1 MRTSLQFFVFIAL
14 LFGFSDLIYAEIEI
28 TVYGGKSFRKG
39 LCLEIDNT
47 NSSGY
52 GNSYGGGGYGNQYG
66 GGNSSGYNQN
76 GHCNS
81 NYSGGYNS
89 GYQDPFNGG
98 GGMGPQNLGDK
109 MPWIMG
115 GDIIYRVPTVKGLG
129 IGVRY
134 QYMLASENRNVA
146 FLNLNPKIN
155 AHRIGFLLNY
165 RHVLGRNDGAFIG
178 AILSLDIFRHA
189 TVKIEAGLSTPFF
202 SDQQQLQQQGG
213 VNLQIG
219 DDSRN
224 YPDGGLNIGTE
235 FTASNW
241 IGTGQVAL
249 EAGFKSASGFLMK
262 VEAGYSLYSFHDIEA
277 SIYAGG
283 GAVTRSPSELQFGT
297 NININSGDSYRSGL
311 NSRVPIPNMRA
322 NLSAF
327 YVILGIGFTFEAS

>member
-1 MRTSLQFFVFIAL
+1 MRKPLRLCFVIIL
-14 LFGFSDLIYAEIEI
+14 LCGLSNLAYASMEI
-28 TVYGGKSFRKG
+28 TVYGGINLRKG
-39 LCLEIDNT
+39 LCLEMDN
-47 NSSGY
+47 NIGNPYQY
-52 GNSYGGGGYGNQYG
+52 GGNQYG
-66 GGNSSGYNQN
+66 GDTYNYGNQN
-76 GHCNS
+76 NNCNS
-81 NYSGGYNS
+81 NYNS
-89 GYQDPFNGG
+89 SYGYQDSYSSDYIS
-98 GGMGPQNLGDK
+98 PQRLGDK
-109 MPWIMG
+109 MPWIIG
-115 GDIIYRVPTVKGLG
+115 GDIIYRIPTIKGLG

-134 QYMLASENRNVA
+134 QYMHASENQNVL
-146 FLNLNPKIN
+146 FFNLNPKLN
-155 AHRIGFLLNY
+155 VHRIGFLVNY
-165 RHVLGRNDGAFIG
+165 RHILTGRNGGPFIG
-178 AILSLDIFRHA
+178 AILSLDIFRYA
-189 TVKIEAGLSTPFF
+189 VVSLQAGLSTPFF
-202 SDQQQLQQQGG
+202 PDQQQGG

-262 VEAGYSLYSFHDIEA
+262 LEAGYSLYSFHDLEA
-277 SIYAGG
+277 SIYTGG
-283 GAVTRSPSELQFGT
+283 GGTVTRSPSELQFGT